1 MSPRSRSP
9 IHHQVDL
16 ERRRQLGVEFVADAM
31 IVLLVRERLRELDA
45 LDAETAA
52 AADDRT
58 RALVRKAVLRCDESG
73 ARRLGS
79 RGYVSSSGTSWSV
92 G

>member
-1 MSPRSRSP
+1 MSPQSP

-16 ERRRQLGVEFVADAM
+16 ERRRQLGIEVVADAM

-45 LDAETAA
+45 LDAEATAA
-52 AADDRT
+52 ADERT
-58 RALVRKAVLRCDESG
+58 RPRVRKAVPRFDERG

-79 RGYVSSSGTSWSV
+79 RGYVSSSGTSRSV